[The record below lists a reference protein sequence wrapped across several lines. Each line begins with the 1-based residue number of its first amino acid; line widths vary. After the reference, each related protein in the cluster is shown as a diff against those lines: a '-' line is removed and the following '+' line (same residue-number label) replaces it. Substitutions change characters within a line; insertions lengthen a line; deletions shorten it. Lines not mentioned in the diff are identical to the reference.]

1 MLITSTLIEYGI
13 LNGDS
18 SMARTVSL
26 PLAIGVKLILND
38 KINLTGVRI
47 PIMKEIY
54 EPVLL
59 ELEQLGI
66 KMNEQKRIY
75 NEN

>member
-1 MLITSTLIEYGI
+1 
-13 LNGDS
+13 
-18 SMARTVSL
+18 
-26 PLAIGVKLILND
+26 
-38 KINLTGVRI
+38 
-47 PIMKEIY
+47 MKEIY

-75 NEN
+75 NENQV